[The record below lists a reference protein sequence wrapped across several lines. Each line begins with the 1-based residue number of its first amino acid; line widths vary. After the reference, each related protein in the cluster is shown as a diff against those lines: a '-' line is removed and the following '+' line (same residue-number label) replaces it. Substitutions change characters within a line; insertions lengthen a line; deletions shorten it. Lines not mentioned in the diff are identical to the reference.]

1 MNGANGRNDPTH
13 LAKHMPAAGF
23 RTNRR
28 QTQRTPIHLTGLS
41 AKRARNDRRPYVV
54 CMALLTATERATC
67 RAYRELIYGNPF
79 LPTRME
85 AERRA
90 LGGRFSTGEA
100 VWSRTVDF
108 ERGRANLGAL
118 QDKAE
123 ALVAAVRSRLAEGKA
138 ASDEDRQHYTDLAA
152 YVLYYRDQPAM
163 LAHARDESAT
173 PIRPVWRR
181 FADAYRHLF
190 GVGGESLSPHSAEHL
205 FALCF
210 QTRRAFLHVY
220 NGLLGG
226 SAAAAAL
233 RGEVWHSIFTH
244 DRRRYAALLFDRMD
258 DLATLVTGESGTGK
272 EVVAGALA
280 RSQYRRFDARG
291 EAFEPAGLF
300 APLNLSALPQALIES
315 ELFGHKRGSF
325 TGASSDRRGW
335 LELVERGGCVFLDE
349 VGDVEPGVQVKLL
362 RVLQERS
369 FQRVGEAKPRRFAGK
384 IIAATNRDLPA
395 EMDAGRFRRDLFY
408 RLSGDLLRTPTL
420 REQVAG
426 DAAELAQLAAF
437 VARRVIG
444 KEDDAACESLT
455 SETLE
460 VIARDLGGDYPWP
473 GNFRE
478 LEQCVR
484 NVLVRRRYTAPA
496 KTRGDDFPAAVA
508 AGTLTAEELLTR
520 YVARVWRSAGS
531 YEAAA
536 RRLKM
541 DRRTVRSRV
550 AAAGRSTKT

>member
-1 MNGANGRNDPTH
+1 
-13 LAKHMPAAGF
+13 
-23 RTNRR
+23 
-28 QTQRTPIHLTGLS
+28 
-41 AKRARNDRRPYVV
+41 
-54 CMALLTATERATC
+54 MALLTTSERATC
-67 RAYRELIYGNPF
+67 LAYRELTYGNPF
-79 LPTRME
+79 LPARMQ

-90 LGGRFSTGEA
+90 LGGWFAAGEA
-100 VWSRTVDF
+100 VWSRTKDF
-108 ERGRANLGAL
+108 EQGRPNLDAL
-118 QDKAE
+118 QHKAE
-123 ALVAAVRSRLAEGKA
+123 SLVADVRSRLAAGKA
-138 ASDEDRQHYTDLAA
+138 ASDEDRRHYADLAA

-163 LAHARDESAT
+163 LAHAREESAT

-190 GVGGESLSPHSAEHL
+190 GVGVGGAALSPHSAGHL

-280 RSQYRRFDARG
+280 RSQYRRFDAKT

-325 TGASSDRRGW
+325 TGATADRRGW

-349 VGDVEPGVQVKLL
+349 VGDVEPAVQVKLL
-362 RVLQERS
+362 RVLQDRA
-369 FQRVGEAKPRRFAGK
+369 FQRVGESRSRRFAGK

-395 EMDAGRFRRDLFY
+395 EMEAGRFRRDLFY

-426 DAAELAQLAAF
+426 DAAGTRPAGRL
-437 VARRVIG
+437 RRPP
-444 KEDDAACESLT
+444 
-455 SETLE
+455 
-460 VIARDLGGDYPWP
+460 RHRQGG
-473 GNFRE
+473 
-478 LEQCVR
+478 
-484 NVLVRRRYTAPA
+484 RR
-496 KTRGDDFPAAVA
+496 G
-508 AGTLTAEELLTR
+508 L
-520 YVARVWRSAGS
+520 
-531 YEAAA
+531 
-536 RRLKM
+536 
-541 DRRTVRSRV
+541 RV
-550 AAAGRSTKT
+550 ADE